1 MPPKDSEMSK
11 AIFIAAN
18 GEDYD
23 VIGDVTE
30 INTISEDKM
39 AAGVSMD
46 EYIAAVNKS
55 IRNLSKAF
63 CEFTVTLKWSSKQQ
77 KRLLEVIIP
86 KYLMTEWRFPKKKP
100 RGTMRRKRREKRRL
114 A

>member
-11 AIFIAAN
+11 AIFMAAN

-23 VIGDVTE
+23 VIGGVTE
-30 INTISEDKM
+30 INTISEDQM
-39 AAGVSMD
+39 VAGVSMD
-46 EYIAAVNKS
+46 ESLEAVSKS

-63 CEFTVTLKWSSKQQ
+63 REFTVTLRMSGKQQ
-77 KRLLEVIIP
+77 ERIMEVILP
-86 KYLMTEWRFPKKKP
+86 KYLLTEWRFPKKKP

>member
-11 AIFIAAN
+11 AIFMAAN

-23 VIGDVTE
+23 VIGGFTD
-30 INTISEDKM
+30 INVISSSQSTLDNIIE
-39 AAGVSMD
+39 
-46 EYIAAVNKS
+46 EHIAAINKALIKLS
-55 IRNLSKAF
+55 NAIR
-63 CEFTVTLKWSSKQQ
+63 EFAVTINKQNG
-77 KRLLEVIIP
+77 KIDEVYFP

>member
-1 MPPKDSEMSK
+1 MPPKDTDLNK
-11 AIFIAAN
+11 AVFMAEN

-23 VIGDVTE
+23 VIGGVTK

-39 AAGVSMD
+39 AAGVSTD
-46 EYIAAVNKS
+46 ERLEAVSKS

-63 CEFTVTLKWSSKQQ
+63 CEFTVTLQWSSKKQ
-77 KRLLEVIIP
+77 KRLLEVILP
-86 KYLMTEWRFPKKKP
+86 EYLMTEWRFPKKKK

-114 A
+114 T

>member
-1 MPPKDSEMSK
+1 MPPKDSEMNK
-11 AIFIAAN
+11 AVYMAAN

-23 VIGDVTE
+23 VIGGVTE

-39 AAGVSMD
+39 GAGVSMD
-46 EYIAAVNKS
+46 ERLEAVSKS

-77 KRLLEVIIP
+77 KRLLEVILP
-86 KYLMTEWRFPKKKP
+86 EYLMTEWRFPKKKP